1 MIIVNN
7 KGENDELLDA
17 LGHEIKNP
25 IALINANIDYINESK
40 EVKETRINI
49 IKGQL
54 EKIML
59 ITEQIM
65 NIKKYKEEPKK
76 NTWILDMIEEL
87 VHTYSSSYKGI
98 NIEIEE
104 EVLEVECNV
113 NLIELAISNMLKNGV
128 EALDEVEHKEIKI
141 KLEEDNEYIKII
153 VENSGKGLEG
163 VTKEELMKNKITTKE
178 KGTGLGLSIIE
189 YVAKEHGG
197 KFTLENRDEGGCVA
211 MLAIKK

>member
-163 VTKEELMKNKITTKE
+163 VTKEKLMENKITTKE
-178 KGTGLGLSIIE
+178 NGTGLGLSIIE